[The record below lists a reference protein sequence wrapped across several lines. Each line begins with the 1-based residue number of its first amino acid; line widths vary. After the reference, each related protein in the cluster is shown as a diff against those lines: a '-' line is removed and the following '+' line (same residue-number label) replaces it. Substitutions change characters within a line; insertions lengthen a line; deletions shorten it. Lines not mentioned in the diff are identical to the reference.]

1 MLERQSLTREQPSGN
16 NDWGR
21 TLIKF
26 DRNLLKDRLEG
37 ISPRCRMLFALVV
50 AERLFPLY
58 VLYNEKTAR
67 GRPNYLRS
75 TLEHLWK
82 LALRG
87 QTGIKEPFLSD
98 YESLI
103 PAGDLVPSSEVD
115 SHPLSG
121 LAEFAILSLSSAC
134 QCQLTGD
141 SDSAVCAAESGG
153 YAAVDNIANSLE
165 GIDYSSAEAESAIN
179 KKHYVQAELQRQLR
193 DLAELENFARDG
205 SGIERLVEIIRSR
218 AESEGATL
226 VSLVS
231 ALCK

>member
-1 MLERQSLTREQPSGN
+1 MV
-16 NDWGR
+16 
-21 TLIKF
+21 KF
-26 DRNLLKDRLEG
+26 DQHLLKDQLERV
-37 ISPRCRMLFALVV
+37 SPRCRMLFALVV

-75 TLEHLWK
+75 TLDHLWE

-87 QTGIKEPFLSD
+87 QAGHKEPFLND

-103 PAGDLVPSSEVD
+103 PAGDLVPRSEVD

-121 LAEFAILSLSSAC
+121 LAEFAILALSSAC
-134 QCQLTGD
+134 QCQLTGE

-165 GIDYSSAEAESAIN
+165 GMDYGSPEAEAAII
-179 KKHYVQAELQRQLR
+179 KKDYVQAEIERQLR

-205 SGIERLVEIIRSR
+205 SGIERLVETFRGR
-218 AESEGATL
+218 AKSEGMTL
-226 VSLVS
+226 VRLVS

>member
-1 MLERQSLTREQPSGN
+1 VV
-16 NDWGR
+16 
-21 TLIKF
+21 KF
-26 DRNLLKDRLEG
+26 DRHLLKDQLERM
-37 ISPRCRMLFALVV
+37 SPRCRMLFALVV

-75 TLEHLWK
+75 TLDHLWE

-87 QTGIKEPFLSD
+87 QAGHKEPVLND

-103 PAGDLVPSSEVD
+103 PAGDLVPRSEVD

-121 LAEFAILSLSSAC
+121 LAEFAILALASAC

-141 SDSAVCAAESGG
+141 SESAVCAAESGG

-165 GIDYSSAEAESAIN
+165 GMDYGSPEAEVAIL
-179 KKHYVQAELQRQLR
+179 KKDYVQAEILRQRR
-193 DLAELENFARDG
+193 DVTELENVARDG
-205 SGIERLVEIIRSR
+205 SGIERLVESFRGR
-218 AESEGATL
+218 AKSEGVTL
-226 VSLVS
+226 IPVVSS
-231 ALCK
+231 LCE